1 MITWKFK
8 ELPITFKSTE
18 ANLSRDISK
27 MAHANHIDPSS
38 EITIIDGDPNKP
50 LLADDL
56 SSDVDTSTTAQ
67 PTVPV
72 VAKKTKTTKHKTNV
86 VPTVSGDVDDADI
99 KSDSL
104 DTHDSSGDT
113 IQPGDWFDEQ
123 RV

>member
-38 EITIIDGDPNKP
+38 LITIIDGDTSH
-50 LLADDL
+50 LILADAFGSHGSTSSTAQSTL
-56 SSDVDTSTTAQ
+56 SVDSEDNTPAESETDELRPMFSDVDNAHID
-67 PTVPV
+67 PELL
-72 VAKKTKTTKHKTNV
+72 
-86 VPTVSGDVDDADI
+86 DL
-99 KSDSL
+99 L
-104 DTHDSSGDT
+104 DTHSDT
-113 IQPGDWFDEQ
+113 IEPGDWFDGQ